1 MFRTLKNGWKKQRV
15 SSEKNQTWIYYKGV
29 AHTFQSFGAAE
40 ASSVLPLDELVLLLH
55 ISSWT
60 VWKRSDH
67 LRPKQQTLERES
79 GEQSPDPALL
89 FTWCEHKILQDCN
102 TQGGRRVCLDRWKVH
117 VALSFFESWGVF
129 MPTLWSRLRVMGI
142 VSGLSTPS
150 NCQLPCVPGE
160 PWGTTLVSCS

>member
-1 MFRTLKNGWKKQRV
+1 MGEKNRGFQVK
-15 SSEKNQTWIYYKGV
+15 KNQTWIYYKGV
-29 AHTFQSFGAAE
+29 AHTFQSFGVAE
-40 ASSVLPLDELVLLLH
+40 ASSVLPLDELALLY

-60 VWKRSDH
+60 VWKHSDH
-67 LRPKQQTLERES
+67 LRPKQQALERES
-79 GEQSPDPALL
+79 GERSPDPALL
-89 FTWCEHKILQDCN
+89 FTRCECKILQDCN
-102 TQGGRRVCLDRWKVH
+102 TQEGRRVCLDRWKVH